1 MYYVLGVYIII
12 QTGDLVQVWGD
23 LTLMTASVFML
34 FTNIAYA
41 IQLAYVIQRR
51 ELIQKIIFDGDN
63 ELDGQKTK
71 LAIQTVERL
80 FCPDPDPDPEADPK
94 TTQKQTGRP
103 QKNAFYVF
111 YNRYRKDTI
120 RLVTVYFSVAF
131 SSVFGIT
138 FSGEKDQLPL
148 RAWYPFDAT
157 KRPAYQWTYA
167 YTILFFIALSINAA
181 VNLCCDVLVAALIAQ
196 CRCRLRLIAQSLRTL
211 CDDVDVDK
219 KGRIT
224 ADSEKVVG
232 SRVRSIVMRHQ
243 LVLAQVEQL
252 QQCFSVPILGQF
264 AVASFIICVTA
275 YQMAF
280 VTNLYRLISMAS
292 FEIAVTIQ
300 VYIYCVAGTNLTID
314 SDEVSRAA
322 YECPWYECPASIRRL
337 LLVIMVRCKRA
348 TVITVAGIVEIS
360 LDTFM
365 SIMKASYTFFTVLQ
379 STGEL

>member
-1 MYYVLGVYIII
+1 MSLLFTHIKSSLKFTNVIFTVFGVWPPPGLNDLARRVYSLYSFLLLFLTIGVYIII

-41 IQLAYVIQRR
+41 I
-51 ELIQKIIFDGDN
+51 K
-63 ELDGQKTK
+63 
-71 LAIQTVERL
+71 
-80 FCPDPDPDPEADPK
+80 
-94 TTQKQTGRP
+94 
-103 QKNAFYVF
+103 
-111 YNRYRKDTI
+111 
-120 RLVTVYFSVAF
+120 
-131 SSVFGIT
+131 
-138 FSGEKDQLPL
+138 
-148 RAWYPFDAT
+148 
-157 KRPAYQWTYA
+157 
-167 YTILFFIALSINAA
+167 FIALSINAA
-181 VNLCCDVLVAALIAQ
+181 VNLCCDVLVATLIAQ

-224 ADSEKVVG
+224 ADSEKVVS
-232 SRVRSIVMRHQ
+232 SRVRGIVMRHQ

-322 YECPWYECPASIRRL
+322 YECPWYEFPASIRRL

-365 SIMKASYTFFTVLQ
+365 SLT
-379 STGEL
+379 STRCVKTLTDLHSQI

>member
-1 MYYVLGVYIII
+1 MIAKVSEMMSVYIII

-41 IQLAYVIQRR
+41 IKLAYVIQRR

-71 LAIQTVERL
+71 LAIQTVER
-80 FCPDPDPDPEADPK
+80 
-94 TTQKQTGRP
+94 
-103 QKNAFYVF
+103 
-111 YNRYRKDTI
+111 YRKYTI

-167 YTILFFIALSINAA
+167 HQFIALSINAA
-181 VNLCCDVLVAALIAQ
+181 VNLCCDVLVATLIAQ

-224 ADSEKVVG
+224 ADSEKVVS
-232 SRVRSIVMRHQ
+232 SRVRGIVMRHQ

-280 VTNLYRLISMAS
+280 
-292 FEIAVTIQ
+292 
-300 VYIYCVAGTNLTID
+300 

-322 YECPWYECPASIRRL
+322 YECPWYEFPASIRRL

-365 SIMKASYTFFTVLQ
+365 SVRDDDTYSL
-379 STGEL
+379 S

>member
-12 QTGDLVQVWGD
+12 QTGDLVQAWGD

-41 IQLAYVIQRR
+41 IKLAYVILRR

-71 LAIQTVERL
+71 LAIQTVE
-80 FCPDPDPDPEADPK
+80 
-94 TTQKQTGRP
+94 
-103 QKNAFYVF
+103 
-111 YNRYRKDTI
+111 RYRKDTI

-167 YTILFFIALSINAA
+167 HQFIALSINAA
-181 VNLCCDVLVAALIAQ
+181 VNLCCDVLVATLIAQ

-224 ADSEKVVG
+224 ADSEKVVS

-300 VYIYCVAGTNLTID
+300 VYIYCVAGTSLTID

-322 YECPWYECPASIRRL
+322 YECPWYGCPASIRRL
-337 LLVIMVRCKRA
+337 LLVIM
-348 TVITVAGIVEIS
+348 
-360 LDTFM
+360 
-365 SIMKASYTFFTVLQ
+365 IMKASYTFFTVLQ

>member
-41 IQLAYVIQRR
+41 IKLACVIQRR

-71 LAIQTVERL
+71 LAIQTVE
-80 FCPDPDPDPEADPK
+80 
-94 TTQKQTGRP
+94 
-103 QKNAFYVF
+103 
-111 YNRYRKDTI
+111 RYRKDTI